1 MCHAFSQAT
10 ARIHPTHVTVPPG
23 VLPLTGSS
31 DTEWERWASFVTWI
45 LRERATLT
53 HFTVH
58 VSFTQAHQVRVLIY
72 IVLALL
78 LVSIAWLAERV
89 SSFLEHWNPCW
100 NPCWNPKWRIFAVF
114 VAAQAH
120 YWSASATGRLVM

>member
-1 MCHAFSQAT
+1 MCRAFSQAT

-58 VSFTQAHQVRVLIY
+58 VSFTQAHQVRALSRTFRFHTCIQAASTEC
-72 IVLALL
+72 ILGSALL
-78 LVSIAWLAERV
+78 LVHVWLRM
-89 SSFLEHWNPCW
+89 
-100 NPCWNPKWRIFAVF
+100 R
-114 VAAQAH
+114 AAA
-120 YWSASATGRLVM
+120 LV